1 MRLLAPTLFLL
12 SCLLFSLRQR
22 PTLAAKQSYVVYL
35 GAHSH
40 GPELSSVDLNRVT
53 QSHYEFLGSYLGSN
67 ENPEEAIFYSYTRH
81 INGFAAKLDDAVA
94 AEIAKHP
101 KVLSVFLSKEKKLH
115 TTHSWE
121 FLGLEQN
128 GRIPPNS
135 IWEKA
140 RYGEDAIIGN
150 IDSGVWP
157 ESKSFSDE
165 GFGPI
170 PSKWKGICQNDKDSR
185 FHCNRKLIGARY
197 FNHEFAVHKGPLNS
211 SFYSPRD
218 IDGHGTHTLSTAGG
232 NFVAGASVFGFGKG
246 TAKGGSPKA
255 RVAAYKVCWE
265 GSSGCFDGDIIAAF
279 DMAIHDGVDVLSVSL
294 GGEKPSQFLEDGI
307 AIGSFHAV
315 QHGIVV
321 VTSAGNEGPA
331 DSTASNVA
339 PWQIVVGASTT
350 DRDFANYV
358 VLGNNKSFKGQS
370 LSMKGLPSDKLFP
383 FISAEDAKLAN
394 ASVENALV
402 CKKGTLDP
410 KKVKGKILVCLD
422 VNTRSVDKGLQAA
435 LAGAAGIVLVNLPE
449 YGNDRMTDPHVLPAS
464 DINFNDSVSLF
475 RYITSIKHPVGY
487 ITRPTT
493 EFGTKPAPFMAAFS
507 SKGPN
512 IITPEILK
520 PDITAPGENIIAAYT
535 EAQSPTHLNY
545 DKRRSPFNSVSGTSM
560 SCPHISGIA
569 SLLKILHPDWSPAA
583 IQSAIMTTAST
594 HDNKKQQILNASFA
608 EATPF
613 SYGAGHVQPNLAMD
627 PGLVYDLTAKDYL
640 NFLCTLGYNK
650 KEIFWFSK
658 NYTYTC
664 PKHTISLVDFNYP
677 SITVPKLSGS
687 ITVTRKVKNVGSP
700 GTYQARLKSPK
711 GVSVTIAPKSLMF
724 IKVGEEKSFKVIIK
738 AQNASVT
745 KDYAFGELIWSDDK
759 HHQVRSPIVVKAV

>member
-1 MRLLAPTLFLL
+1 MRLSASTLFLL
-12 SCLLFSLRQR
+12 CCLLFSQCQG
-22 PTLAAKQSYVVYL
+22 PTHAAKQSYVVYL

-40 GPELSSVDLNRVT
+40 GPAVSSVDLNRVT
-53 QSHYEFLGSYLGSN
+53 QYHHEFLGSFLGSN
-67 ENPEEAIFYSYTRH
+67 ENPEDAIFYSYTRH

-101 KVLSVFLSKEKKLH
+101 KVVSVFLSKENKLH

-140 RYGEDAIIGN
+140 RYGEDVVIGN
-150 IDSGVWP
+150 IDTGVWP

-197 FNHEFAVHKGPLNS
+197 FNQDYAVHKGPLNS

-218 IDGHGTHTLSTAGG
+218 INGHGTHTLSTAGG

-265 GSSGCFDGDIIAAF
+265 GLGGCYDCDIIAAF

-294 GGEKPSQFLEDGI
+294 GVKRPTFFGDGV

-321 VTSAGNEGPA
+321 VCSAGNKGPA
-331 DSTASNVA
+331 DSTVENVA
-339 PWQIVVGASTT
+339 PWQIVVGASTM
-350 DRDFANYV
+350 DRDFPNYV
-358 VLGNNKSFKGQS
+358 VLGNNKRFKGDS
-370 LSMKGLPSDKLFP
+370 LSEKGLPSDKLFP

-394 ASVENALV
+394 ASIENAFE

-422 VNTRSVDKGLQAA
+422 VNTSSVDKGLQAA
-435 LAGAAGIVLVNLPE
+435 LAGAVGVVLINIQDFG
-449 YGNDRMTDPHVLPAS
+449 YDRTADPHVLPAS
-464 DINFNDSVSLF
+464 AISFNDGDSLLG
-475 RYITSIKHPVGY
+475 YVNSTKHPVGF

-493 EFGTKPAPFMAAFS
+493 EFGAKPSPFMAAFS

-512 IITPEILK
+512 HITPEILK

-535 EAQSPTHLNY
+535 EAESPTNLNE
-545 DKRRSPFNSVSGTSM
+545 DKHRIPFNSISGTSM

-569 SLLKILHPDWSPAA
+569 GLLKTLHPDWSPAA
-583 IQSAIMTTAST
+583 IQSAIMTTAT
-594 HDNKKQQILNASFA
+594 TLDNNKQQILNASFA

-627 PGLVYDLTAKDYL
+627 PGLVYDLTVNDYL
-640 NFLCTLGYNK
+640 NFLCALGYNK
-650 KEIFWFSK
+650 NVISLFST
-658 NYTYTC
+658 NCSYTC
-664 PKHTISLVDFNYP
+664 PKNAISLVNFNYP
-677 SITVPKLSGS
+677 AITVPKLSGS
-687 ITVTRKVKNVGSP
+687 ITVTRRVKNVGSP
-700 GTYQARLKSPK
+700 GTYQARVKTPE
-711 GVSVTIAPKSLMF
+711 GVSVTIAPKSLKF
-724 IKVGEEKSFKVIIK
+724 INVGEEKSFKVIIK
-738 AQNASVT
+738 AKNASVT
-745 KDYAFGELIWSDDK
+745 KDYAFGELIWSDEK
-759 HHQVRSPIVVKAV
+759 QHRVRSPIVVKAV